1 MASGR
6 AIGEERK
13 ESKNKEHDDGFPLE
27 VDDNSKWVCAA
38 RSA

>member
-1 MASGR
+1 MAKNARR
-6 AIGEERK
+6 ART
-13 ESKNKEHDDGFPLE
+13 KNTDDGFPLE